1 MGRFLGASRWRNSGL
16 TRRSTR
22 TSRMRGFA
30 RAAGRRLAY
39 FVRPRSNLCRRRSPQ
54 WKSLPLER
62 TAIDSTYCCRSVPRT
77 RVRTSRMNGRAQFR
91 LSRYIRGFAIKPAA
105 TPCKRFALRCDSH
118 LRYLHGSRP
127 RVANFFAPTAPI
139 FQLMPIFPFLA
150 PGPNP
155 AVNADAPPAALRAR
169 RGSPVTLIR

>member
-1 MGRFLGASRWRNSGL
+1 MPTPIASVDIAAVGKDGNRFNISLQIGAP
-16 TRRSTR
+16 
-22 TSRMRGFA
+22 
-30 RAAGRRLAY
+30 Y
-39 FVRPRSNLCRRRSPQ
+39 PRKDSP
-54 WKSLPLER
+54 
-62 TAIDSTYCCRSVPRT
+62 T
-77 RVRTSRMNGRAQFR
+77 NGRAQFP

-105 TPCKRFALRCDSH
+105 THCKRFALRCDLH
-118 LRYLHGSRP
+118 LRYLRNSRP
-127 RVANFFAPTAPI
+127 RVANCFAPTAPI